1 MTKYTTLGPKLAVF
15 GLILAKLSLCLT
27 FAAPKFHSWDLFWL
41 FLVAK
46 LITTQKQAWAI
57 CLKMTKNTILRPK
70 LAGFGLITA
79 KLSLRLKFAAPQFH
93 SWDLLWLFLAVELIK
108 AREQAWASSFYSNF
122 ASFGAYLAKN
132 EGHTSFFLDF
142 WINFSVIFH
151 QFGCIPLAQRTQNA
165 FRKSKPVFLDIW
177 KKNFIFWTFCG
188 HFFKICCK
196 ILAFSSEGLF
206 HQKTYVF

>member
-46 LITTQKQAWAI
+46 LITTHKQAWAI

-188 HFFKICCK
+188 HFFKNCCK
-196 ILAFSSEGLF
+196 ILDFSSEELF
-206 HQKTYVF
+206 YQKTYVF